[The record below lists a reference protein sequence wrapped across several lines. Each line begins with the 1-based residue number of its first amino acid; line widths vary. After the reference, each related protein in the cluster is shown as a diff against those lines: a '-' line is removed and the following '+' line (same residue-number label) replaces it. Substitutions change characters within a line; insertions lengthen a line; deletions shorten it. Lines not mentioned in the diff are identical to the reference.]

1 MADCKKYRDMIS
13 SYADGELSGN
23 DKSDLQKHL
32 EACASC
38 RSLLSL
44 YKSISAAAA
53 ESLAEP
59 PDSFTDSVMS
69 KIKPLSEEAN
79 ADKNTESKHKKSLRP
94 VIISFVAAAAC
105 LALAFMVSPGLFG
118 LIGSRNSAASVP
130 MASAAPAAYDA
141 EMQETTAEDN
151 AWKAEF
157 RSDSDGNLAGAASD
171 VPSGAADGAAATTP
185 SSMGITAATAP
196 LPPEAGEGPEYP
208 MAAQGTTDELAV
220 YYAVFI
226 IEGQL
231 PDVLNEKAKT
241 DNRDGT
247 FNIEISAE
255 TAEQLIEDG
264 LPAEKGAPEAVIALV
279 KYTPKS

>member
-23 DKSDLQKHL
+23 DKSEIQKHL

-38 RSLLSL
+38 RSLLLL

-79 ADKNTESKHKKSLRP
+79 ADKNTQSKHRKSLRP

-118 LIGSRNSAASVP
+118 LVGSRNSAASEP
-130 MASAAPAAYDA
+130 MAPAASAAYNAA
-141 EMQETTAEDN
+141 MQETTAEND
-151 AWKAEF
+151 ALKAEF
-157 RSDSDGNLAGAASD
+157 RSDSDENSTGAASD
-171 VPSGAADGAAATTP
+171 ALSGASDGAAATTQ
-185 SSMGITAATAP
+185 SSLGMTTATETP
-196 LPPEAGEGPEYP
+196 PPEAGEGPEYP
-208 MAAQGTTDELAV
+208 MATQGGIDELAV
-220 YYAVFI
+220 YYAIFI

-231 PDVLNEKAKT
+231 PDVLNEKDKI